1 MIRRME
7 LVADHILYMAE
18 EGTIYAPD
26 FEASVK
32 QRLAFVKEHVEG
44 FYVIIYDLTKANLAF
59 IDLRLARWGMEVD
72 PNLVHVIG
80 FDNNQQ
86 RMGVVTLNLLT
97 KAMKLHM
104 SSALTLEEA
113 KQKAETLVAADIAK
127 RSTSTS

>member
-1 MIRRME
+1 ME

>member
-1 MIRRME
+1 M
-7 LVADHILYMAE
+7 
-18 EGTIYAPD
+18 
-26 FEASVK
+26 
-32 QRLAFVKEHVEG
+32 
-44 FYVIIYDLTKANLAF
+44 IIYDLTKANLAF